1 LSRRVIVASDMAVA
15 LPEGKITRETE
26 KAVLYEYEDEK
37 TWVPKSVIH
46 EDSDIW
52 KVGEE
57 GVLKVQSWWASKN
70 GHE

>member
-1 LSRRVIVASDMAVA
+1 MSRRTIVASDMPVA

-26 KAVLYEYEDEK
+26 KAVLYEYDGEK

-46 EDSDIW
+46 DDSDIW
-52 KVGEE
+52 KNGEE

-70 GHE
+70 GLE